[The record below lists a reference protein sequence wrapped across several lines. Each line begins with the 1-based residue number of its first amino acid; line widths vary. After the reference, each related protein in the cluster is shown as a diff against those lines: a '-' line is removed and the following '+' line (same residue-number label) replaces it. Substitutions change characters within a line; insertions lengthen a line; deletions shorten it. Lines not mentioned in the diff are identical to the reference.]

1 MTSSRW
7 LAAFVA
13 VWLLGA
19 VGDPPEVQVTTVA
32 RDGRVLVTCA
42 VSGGLSAEMEQ
53 ALQSG
58 LTTTHT
64 YDVDLRR
71 SVNVWFDRSIAT
83 SAVTAAAQFDTLTGR
98 YQFSRSVDGRI
109 EDSRVTQDRAEV
121 ARLLTAFDRLPL
133 FSTADLEA
141 NAEYLVRVRLRARP
155 RMTWFLWPF
164 NRADAAG
171 LARFTYIP

>member
-1 MTSSRW
+1 MTPSRW
-7 LAAFVA
+7 LATFVA
-13 VWLLGA
+13 AGLLA
-19 VGDPPEVQVTTVA
+19 AGDPAGVQVSTVA

-42 VSGGLSAEMEQ
+42 VPAGLSPELEQ

-58 LTTTHT
+58 LTTTLT
-64 YDVDLRR
+64 YEIDLRR
-71 SVNVWFDRSIAT
+71 PVNVWFDRSIAT
-83 SAVTAAAQFDTLTGR
+83 AAVAAAAQYDTLTGR

-121 ARLLTAFDRLPL
+121 AKFMTAFDRLPL
-133 FSTADLEA
+133 FSTADLEP

-155 RMTWFLWPF
+155 RVTWFFWPF
-164 NRADAAG
+164 NRTDAAG